1 MKKIFFS
8 VIVITVLKSC
18 TTHNNTST
26 TSILSTDSIIGN
38 EIKKDSFF
46 PVTSFIKG
54 QMILMDSLPV
64 TPLHTITINH
74 KTDSVWL
81 KKAQLFPLLADFISP
96 EIKETNLTSYF
107 KETSFNDLTL
117 NTVTMTYDPV
127 TVLPDSL
134 SLRHWDIYINP
145 ESGNVVKVY
154 IVKQL
159 KNKDGLVTQQLTW
172 KTNKWAMITT
182 LLNKP
187 NDSTQILKEDKFI
200 WNFSE

>member
-8 VIVITVLKSC
+8 AIIIVVLKGC
-18 TTHNNTST
+18 TSHNTATTPVALQQDST
-26 TSILSTDSIIGN
+26 NAT

-54 QMILMDSLPV
+54 QMILMGSLPV
-64 TPLHTITINH
+64 TPLHTVTINN

-81 KKAQLFPLLADFISP
+81 KKAELIPLLADFISP
-96 EIKETNLTSYF
+96 EIKETNLINYF

-117 NTVTMTYDPV
+117 NSVTMTYDPV

-134 SLRHWDIYINP
+134 SLRHWDVYVNP
-145 ESGNVVKVY
+145 ESGNVEKVY

-159 KNKDGLVTQQLTW
+159 KKKEGLITQQLTW
-172 KTNKWAMITT
+172 KTNKWALITT

-187 NDSTQILKEDKFI
+187 NDSTQLLKEEKFI
-200 WNFSE
+200 WNFNE

>member
-8 VIVITVLKSC
+8 VIIVVVLKGC
-18 TTHNNTST
+18 TSHNTAT
-26 TSILSTDSIIGN
+26 TSVPPQQDSTVAN

-54 QMILMDSLPV
+54 QMILLDSLPV
-64 TPLHTITINH
+64 TPLHTVTINH

-81 KKAQLFPLLADFISP
+81 KKAELIPLLADFISP
-96 EIKETNLTSYF
+96 EIKETNLISYF

-117 NTVTMTYDPV
+117 NSVTMTYDPV

-154 IVKQL
+154 IVKQF
-159 KNKDGLVTQQLTW
+159 KKKEGVVIQQLTW
-172 KTNKWAMITT
+172 KTNKWALITT

-187 NDSTQILKEDKFI
+187 NDSTQLLKEEKFI
-200 WNFSE
+200 WNFNE